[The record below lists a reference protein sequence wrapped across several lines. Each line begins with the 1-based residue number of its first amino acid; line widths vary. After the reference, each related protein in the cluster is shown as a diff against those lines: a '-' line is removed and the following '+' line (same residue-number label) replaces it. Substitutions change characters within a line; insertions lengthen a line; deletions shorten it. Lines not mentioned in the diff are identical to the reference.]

1 MKVKEEMF
9 SKFSVLV
16 ILAIAVGA
24 QAGSKCPVAQKK
36 PEECFSAEDLK
47 EYAKTATGIESLY
60 NKYLN
65 LLTDAGLTVNGD
77 EVKVHMSL
85 KQEKNLMIKPF

>member
-1 MKVKEEMF
+1 MIVKGEMI
-9 SKFSVLV
+9 SKLSVLV
-16 ILAIAVGA
+16 ILVIAVGT
-24 QAGSKCPVAQKK
+24 QAAGKCPAAYT
-36 PEECFSAEDLK
+36 PPAECFSAEDLK

-77 EVKVHMSL
+77 EVDC
-85 KQEKNLMIKPF
+85 NLDRLSAI

>member
-1 MKVKEEMF
+1 MKVKEEMV

-16 ILAIAVGA
+16 IFVIAVGTKA
-24 QAGSKCPVAQKK
+24 ASRCPAAPKV

-65 LLTDAGLTVNGD
+65 LLTDAGLTVSGD
-77 EVKVHMSL
+77 EV
-85 KQEKNLMIKPF
+85 